1 MVVLGLRLFIIERE
15 RARTVTNGVTM
26 NKVYIVYQQSY
37 EEFYLYGIFSTRG
50 ELNDA
55 LVELATSEQHLKLAR
70 ESREESIVW
79 YETTHKPWAER
90 VGMEPRKPPCMTMSL
105 HDYSVSRFSVR
116 RIETD
121 KVTIDP
127 DVLGTCNDSE

>member
-1 MVVLGLRLFIIERE
+1 LGVRLFIIERE
-15 RARTVTNGVTM
+15 RAGTIANGVTM

-55 LVELATSEQHLKLAR
+55 LVELATSEQHLKIAR
-70 ESREESIVW
+70 ESKEESIKW

-116 RIETD
+116 GIETD
-121 KVTIDP
+121 KVAINP
-127 DVLGTCNDSE
+127 SALGYGN